1 MSAQA
6 SGGYL
11 GRERRQGMIHSMRSK
26 VFLAIISITL
36 LTASAITLVFYLKS
50 TQMIEDNYGQNLYG
64 RIEQVGNAFDDAMK
78 EIYYIT
84 LQTSDD
90 DELVSQAESYS
101 RTKKV
106 GRLEKMSSI
115 LVRFKK
121 RNSDIGSVYLVMP
134 GQKTIVTSE
143 DYPIY
148 DKKVKRSILKSVEE
162 VAQKDHPVII
172 TDPVRNQ
179 KKVLSFIEPLTSDE
193 GRTIGYVMCNIE
205 ERAIYYK
212 YLDILN
218 DGKSSE
224 AVLLNRENA
233 IVSTKNA
240 ESMGKLY
247 KNSDFPNVQQNGIV
261 NKRYPAVIGISYK
274 TVFTGCSFFITVEK
288 SVVLSDLN
296 QLKYFLLAFLFLF
309 LGISMIPTYFATR
322 AMYEP
327 LRNLTEAM
335 DEVSGGELD
344 KRVEVHTN
352 DEIGRL
358 SNDFN
363 NMLNQIEK
371 LIERLIREEGLKKDA
386 ELEALQYQI
395 TPHFMYNTLNSIKF
409 AALLKGEKE
418 LGNLIGDFVELLQA
432 SVNKKGTFVT
442 VSDELHILNNYIH
455 LQKIRYDGHFEV
467 EYEVDEKAGSCFVP
481 RLILQPLVENSILHG
496 LDMKKD
502 NSRIEIKAMIE
513 EEYLCISVKDNG
525 RGMTQEQIYD
535 LLTKKTKKTNGLS
548 GIGVA
553 NVRERLELYYGNNAG
568 LGYDSNSDGTSA
580 YLYLPAYKE
589 QNLYAV

>member
-1 MSAQA
+1 
-6 SGGYL
+6 
-11 GRERRQGMIHSMRSK
+11 MIRSMRSK

-84 LQTSDD
+84 VQASDD
-90 DELVSQAESYS
+90 GQLAARTENYS
-101 RTKKV
+101 LTKDV
-106 GRLEKMSSI
+106 ASLEKISSD
-115 LVRFKK
+115 LGRFKK
-121 RNSDIGSVYLVMP
+121 RYSDIGSVYLVIP

-148 DKKVKRSILKSVEE
+148 EKKVRDSVLQGVEN
-162 VAQKDHPVII
+162 VSRQDHPVII
-172 TDPVRNQ
+172 DDPIRNQ
-179 KKVLSFIEPLTSDE
+179 KKILSFIEPLKSD
-193 GRTIGYVMCNIE
+193 GGKTIAYVMCNIE

-224 AVLLNRENA
+224 AVLLNKENA
-233 IVSTKNA
+233 VVSTKNA
-240 ESMGKLY
+240 ESMGKIY
-247 KNSDFPNVQQNGIV
+247 KNSSFPNVQQNGIF
-261 NKRYPAVIGISYK
+261 NKRKPAVMGISYK

-288 SVVLSDLN
+288 SVVLRDLN

-309 LGISMIPTYFATR
+309 LGISLIPAYFATR

-327 LRNLTEAM
+327 LRNLTAAM
-335 DEVSGGELD
+335 DEVSAGELD
-344 KRVEVHTN
+344 KRVKVYTN

-371 LIERLIREEGLKKDA
+371 LIERLVKEEGLKKDA

-467 EYEVDEKAGSCFVP
+467 DYQIDEKAGSCFVP

-513 EEYLCISVKDNG
+513 EDYLCISVKDNG

-553 NVRERLELYYGNNAG
+553 NVRERLVLYYGNNAG
-568 LGYDSNSDGTSA
+568 LGYDSNSDGTTA